1 MSTRRMADKAE
12 IERFLHEL
20 GHRFH
25 HAGRVY
31 LVGGTTLVLEG
42 LRTESLDIDIVWRV
56 DPQHD
61 SEFVRVVRELMGE
74 LRLNIEEASPEHF
87 IPLPAGHFDRCQ
99 FVGRYGNLDVFHY
112 DVYSTALSKI
122 ARGTDEDL
130 ADVLQLLEQA
140 YLAWDKLENFFYEIL
155 PEYATRSLKKNRE
168 VFESHFNILRQSW
181 EQR

>member
-25 HAGRVY
+25 RAGRVY

-61 SEFVRVVRELMGE
+61 SEFVRVVRELIGD
-74 LRLNIEEASPEHF
+74 LCLNVEEASPEHF

-99 FVGRYGNLDVFHY
+99 FVGRYGNLDVFHF

-130 ADVLQLLEQA
+130 SDVLQLLGKG
-140 YLAWDKLENFFYEIL
+140 YLVWEKLEDLFNEIL
-155 PEYATRSLKKNRE
+155 PEYATKSLKRNPE
-168 VFESHFNILRQSW
+168 VFQSHFSILRQLW